1 MKCSSKL
8 MDSVSL
14 REFSRYTHIQST
26 VLSFSSV
33 ISNAAFKRKPPEKHK
48 QLFLKIHLLGKHMP
62 TLTIRVQNQ
71 FYSHRGEK
79 KAHSQKDLKVNY
91 YTRQS
96 HQKNWFLTK
105 HLMLCASNPI
115 PTRISS
121 RIQCGH
127 GNTSME
133 RTEL

>member
-8 MDSVSL
+8 MDSGSL
-14 REFSRYTHIQST
+14 REFSRYRHIQST
-26 VLSFSSV
+26 VLSFFSV
-33 ISNAAFKRKPPEKHK
+33 ITNAAFKRKPPEKHK
-48 QLFLKIHLLGKHMP
+48 QLFKKSIYWANICQLSLSESRINSILIGGK
-62 TLTIRVQNQ
+62 
-71 FYSHRGEK
+71 K

-121 RIQCGH
+121 RIQCEH